1 MSALNLS
8 IASAVASRDERL
20 GIQVHPLCF
29 FLAVLAIVLGVSDKL
44 LQDPDTHWHIAV
56 GRWIWETRSV
66 PWTDVFSHTF
76 TGEPWI
82 AKEWVS
88 QLIFYGAFEA
98 GSWRGVAFLSALVI
112 ASSFALLFSWL
123 RCRLQA
129 TAALAA
135 TLLAMILTS
144 THWLARPHL
153 LVFPVLIL
161 WTAGLVGAVER
172 RSPPPW
178 WLVPLM
184 GLWANLHGSFP
195 IGFAI
200 AGIMAGEAVMSVA
213 SNQRLATL
221 ARWSLFGAAAV
232 LVGFATPYG
241 VHAMAVALNLFGGGE
256 ALPFITE
263 WRPLSFEPIGIF
275 AGALSI
281 VLLLALALEWK
292 ANLFRIL
299 LVALLGYMMMK
310 HVRFMG
316 LLGLVS
322 VIVAAGP
329 LARRFPVLAA
339 PARDAPVSLPRLAL
353 ISLLATVLAA
363 GFLKSL
369 EPSTLRTP
377 SAALEK
383 ARTLGLAGPIYNHYD
398 FGGFLIAAG
407 VKTFIDGRTDQL
419 FLGGFMTGLYRAI
432 HAADSAAFASLLTS
446 RGVTWALVKPDSEEV
461 RHFSTL
467 PGWSRVYQDDTAA
480 VFARR

>member
-1 MSALNLS
+1 
-8 IASAVASRDERL
+8 
-20 GIQVHPLCF
+20 
-29 FLAVLAIVLGVSDKL
+29 
-44 LQDPDTHWHIAV
+44 
-56 GRWIWETRSV
+56 
-66 PWTDVFSHTF
+66 
-76 TGEPWI
+76 
-82 AKEWVS
+82 
-88 QLIFYGAFEA
+88 
-98 GSWRGVAFLSALVI
+98 
-112 ASSFALLFSWL
+112 
-123 RCRLQA
+123 
-129 TAALAA
+129 
-135 TLLAMILTS
+135 
-144 THWLARPHL
+144 
-153 LVFPVLIL
+153 
-161 WTAGLVGAVER
+161 
-172 RSPPPW
+172 
-178 WLVPLM
+178 
-184 GLWANLHGSFP
+184 
-195 IGFAI
+195 
-200 AGIMAGEAVMSVA
+200 
-213 SNQRLATL
+213 
-221 ARWSLFGAAAV
+221 
-232 LVGFATPYG
+232 
-241 VHAMAVALNLFGGGE
+241 
-256 ALPFITE
+256 
-263 WRPLSFEPIGIF
+263 
-275 AGALSI
+275 